1 MKLIWHSR
9 VTRKNILCQCLELI
23 KFLLCFFQYL
33 TLVILMQKNLEFF
46 RIASSITSVSGLY
59 KTLEN
64 VVIIF
69 HAVHWE

>member
-23 KFLLCFFQYL
+23 KFLLHSFQYL
-33 TLVILMQKNLEFF
+33 TLVTLVQRNLEFF
-46 RIASSITSVSGLY
+46 RIAFSITSVSGLT
-59 KTLEN
+59 KTFEN